1 MKLPTLARFT
11 DVTLTAMALAWLLFG
26 CYVFGRIHVEMGLVE
41 ECNLH
46 QTMTIGA
53 DRYDCRTILRGAP

>member
-1 MKLPTLARFT
+1 MKFPRTKTFADSTVVGLMLAGL
-11 DVTLTAMALAWLLFG
+11 VVA

-46 QTMTIGA
+46 QTMTLGA